1 MSNCLRDYLIK
12 FFNEEN
18 ISIDISIFDN
28 GNIFLEKYKLN
39 YNLIFLDIKM
49 PSIDGMEVAQKIRK
63 IDKKVV
69 EYNNKIY
76 KVQKHSWG
84 HAVLSVLS
92 K

>member
-63 IDKKVV
+63 IDKNVV

-84 HAVLSVLS
+84 HAVLSFLS

>member
-18 ISIDISIFDN
+18 ISIDISFFDN
-28 GNIFLEKYKLN
+28 GNNFLEKYKLN

-63 IDKKVV
+63 IDKKFL

-76 KVQKHSWG
+76 KVQKHSWE